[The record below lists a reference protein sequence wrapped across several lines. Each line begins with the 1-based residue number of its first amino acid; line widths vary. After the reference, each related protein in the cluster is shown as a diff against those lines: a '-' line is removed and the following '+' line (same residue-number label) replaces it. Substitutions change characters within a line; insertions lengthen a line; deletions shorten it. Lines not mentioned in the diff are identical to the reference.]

1 MPILLRILSGVAAV
15 AASVAAAAIAVATP
29 APSLPLVP
37 MPALVQAQSGQ
48 FRVTGSCLHADPA
61 DRGAGA
67 ALTRFQDLLK
77 RSGGPDLKRATDGR
91 GGISFVRDAAVR
103 GDEAYRLDVTDKG
116 VTVAASGDAG
126 LFYGAETLWQL
137 AASSTG
143 DRIAAVHIEDRPGFS
158 WRGMML
164 DSARHFQPVDY
175 IEHQLD
181 RMALA
186 KLNVFHWHLTDDQGW
201 RLQIDGYPRLTQV
214 GAWRTEAVTGK
225 RYGGFYTKADVR
237 RVVAYAAARHIM
249 VVPEIEMPGH
259 ATALVASYPA
269 LASIANPP
277 TAPTGD
283 WGVLPYLLKPDDNA
297 FAFMKTVLD
306 EVMALFPAPFVHVG
320 GDEAPKDEWK
330 TSSAIQ
336 SQMKALGLADENA
349 LQNWFVARIGAY
361 LSAHHRRMIGWDEI
375 LQGKVPDDAVVMSW
389 HGIDGAIAAARAG
402 HDAILAPAP
411 VAYLDYRQSDA
422 ADETPGRGEIVDWRR
437 LYSLDPRPASLSAQ
451 ERSHILGLQSN
462 LFTEHAPNTDDA
474 ERMTWPRAAVAAEL
488 AWSSSADRSW
498 DEFAPRLLAMLD
510 QWDRL
515 GWTYDHVPLAP
526 EMHIEGLQINVSQ
539 PAQIGTLHFTTDG
552 AQPGPASPTF
562 SSSLP
567 WTGPIKLAARSFLGD
582 RPVGPARHWMIDAS
596 RLRTRTADEL
606 TMCDNKLPMR
616 LVGSGPEDGAR
627 PIHWVDPMAACWRWP
642 AAPVDGAVT
651 VSVEVAHLPFDFAL
665 GDALASVA
673 FHKPETVNGE
683 LQIRE
688 GTCDGPRIATLP
700 LPAATGPYQRDI
712 RLTGRI
718 TPTTPGP
725 HDLCMSFSQHG
736 PDPLWVLDHITLE
749 KQP

>member
-1 MPILLRILSGVAAV
+1 MPILLRILSG
-15 AASVAAAAIAVATP
+15 AAAAAAFGAAAATP
-29 APSLPLVP
+29 TTTPAASLPLLP
-37 MPALVQAQSGQ
+37 MPALVQPLGGRFPLAGA
-48 FRVTGSCLHADPA
+48 GLHADPA
-61 DRGAGA
+61 DGGAGA
-67 ALTRFQDLLK
+67 ALARFHDLLS

-91 GGISFVRDAAVR
+91 GGIAFVRDPAIK

-116 VTVAASGDAG
+116 ATVSASGDAG

-137 AASSTG
+137 AASSTNG
-143 DRIAAVHIEDRPGFS
+143 EIAAVHIEDRPAFT

-164 DSARHFQPVDY
+164 DSARHFQPVDD

-269 LASIANPP
+269 LASIAKPP
-277 TAPTGD
+277 KAPTGD
-283 WGVLPYLLKPDDNA
+283 WGVLPYLLNPDDA
-297 FAFMKTVLD
+297 SFAFMKTVLD
-306 EVMALFPAPFVHVG
+306 EVMALFPAPYVHVG

-330 TSSAIQ
+330 ANPTIQ
-336 SQMKALGLADENA
+336 ARMKALGLADENA

-361 LSAHHRRMIGWDEI
+361 LAAHHRRMIGWDEI
-375 LQGKVPDDAVVMSW
+375 LQGKVPGDAIIMSW
-389 HGIDGAIAAARAG
+389 HGIEGAVAAARAG

-422 ADETPGRGEIVDWRR
+422 ADETPGRGETVDWRR
-437 LYSLDPRPASLSAQ
+437 LYALDPQPSSLSAE
-451 ERSHILGLQSN
+451 ERRHILGLQSN
-462 LFTEHAPNTDDA
+462 LFTEHAPNAGYA
-474 ERMTWPRAAVAAEL
+474 ERMIWPRAAEAAEL
-488 AWSSSADRSW
+488 AWSSGTGRSW
-498 DEFAPRLLAMLD
+498 DEFAPRLLAALD
-510 QWDRL
+510 RWERL
-515 GWTYDHVPLAP
+515 GWAYDHAPLAP
-526 EMHIEGLQINVSQ
+526 EMHIHGRQIDLSQ
-539 PAQIGTLHFTTDG
+539 PARIGTLHYTTDG
-552 AQPGPASPTF
+552 TQPSPASPTF
-562 SSSLP
+562 SSPLP
-567 WTGPIKLAARSFLGD
+567 WTAPMQLAARSFLGD
-582 RPVGPARHWMIDAS
+582 RPVGPARHWTIDAA
-596 RLRTRTADEL
+596 RLQTRTADEL
-606 TMCDNKLPMR
+606 AMCDNKLPMR
-616 LVGSGPEDGAR
+616 LVGAGPEDQER
-627 PIHWVDPMAACWRWP
+627 PIHWVDPMAACWLWP
-642 AAPVDGAVT
+642 AAPSDGATT
-651 VSVEVAHLPFDFAL
+651 VRVEVAHLPFNFAL
-665 GDALASVA
+665 GDALASVT
-673 FHKPETVNGE
+673 FRKPETPNGE

-688 GTCDGPRIATLP
+688 GGCDGPRIATLP

-736 PDPLWVLDHITLE
+736 PDPLWVVDRITLE